1 MCIITAKAAW
11 ALNRVAIGDIRPGE
25 YGHIGDTIQSELLR
39 TGAVREMQTSGG
51 LDYELTEAGETVDL
65 KFRPE
70 ERRENPGSRAGNMI
84 FYS

>member
-1 MCIITAKAAW
+1 MKTKILTTIFALFALVMISTLANAA
-11 ALNRVAIGDIRPGE
+11 L
-25 YGHIGDTIQSELLR
+25 
-39 TGAVREMQTSGG
+39 
-51 LDYELTEAGETVDL
+51 ELTEAGETVDL